1 MSLEL
6 PGWVGDAFNLTGLP
20 WPGIDE
26 DQLRAWASDLRA
38 YSAEITAL
46 AGRSALAVAAVAA
59 GDESAFARA
68 LASHWD
74 HYHGA
79 ISGLRGP
86 LEVFAGALDVAADAV
101 VAQKIVVIGAVVA
114 LAGEVIATQG
124 EALFTFG
131 LAEAEVP
138 AEVAATQ
145 LIVRAAL
152 QELEGQLLGVLISK
166 AAAVVSDALGGA
178 VGRVVAGGGQVA
190 AEVVVLKADYSA
202 MQTVTTALTGHRSRV
217 EQVSRVSWRRATSRE
232 LETGGPGGGWREVAR
247 AVEQAVLQVLAAAF
261 KDLGR
266 AIATIVQDTA
276 NFLRNAITALRH
288 TDTELAAKTARE
300 AASTLTAA
308 RTMGVG
314 AGHRTGDVPALGQTG
329 GSIRPRDD
337 GSARADEL
345 ADRWAKK
352 AYEAIRSSNDV
363 AKIADNLS
371 SAPRLDGSEGF
382 TREEVQAIKN
392 HVFFEEHPLAGDYG
406 DMISS
411 RYDPSP
417 DMAEAW
423 LRLRSGNHKP
433 QDLMLLEHELA
444 EHNYY
449 VQHPGAIYPEAH
461 AAANMI
467 ANWSDDIPSPGNEDY
482 DKPWE

>member
-1 MSLEL
+1 M
-6 PGWVGDAFNLTGLP
+6 
-20 WPGIDE
+20 
-26 DQLRAWASDLRA
+26 
-38 YSAEITAL
+38 
-46 AGRSALAVAAVAA
+46 
-59 GDESAFARA
+59 
-68 LASHWD
+68 
-74 HYHGA
+74 
-79 ISGLRGP
+79 
-86 LEVFAGALDVAADAV
+86 
-101 VAQKIVVIGAVVA
+101 
-114 LAGEVIATQG
+114 
-124 EALFTFG
+124 
-131 LAEAEVP
+131 
-138 AEVAATQ
+138 
-145 LIVRAAL
+145 
-152 QELEGQLLGVLISK
+152 
-166 AAAVVSDALGGA
+166 VSDALGGA
-178 VGRVVAGGGQVA
+178 VGKLVAGGGQVTA
-190 AEVVVLKADYSA
+190 QVVVLKADYSA
-202 MQTVTTALTGHRSRV
+202 MRTVTTALTGHRSRV
-217 EQVSRVSWRRATSRE
+217 EQASSVSWRRATSRE

-276 NFLRNAITALRH
+276 NFLRKAITALRH
-288 TDTELAAKTARE
+288 TDTELAAKTDRE

-308 RTMGVG
+308 RTMGAG
-314 AGHRTGDVPALGQTG
+314 ADHRTGDVPALAQTG

-337 GSARADEL
+337 GSVRAGEL
-345 ADRWAKK
+345 ADRWANK

-371 SAPRLDGSEGF
+371 SAPRLDGSERF

-406 DMISS
+406 DTISG

-423 LRLRSGNHKP
+423 LRLRSGNYKP

-461 AAANMI
+461 AAANKI

-482 DKPWE
+482 NKPWE